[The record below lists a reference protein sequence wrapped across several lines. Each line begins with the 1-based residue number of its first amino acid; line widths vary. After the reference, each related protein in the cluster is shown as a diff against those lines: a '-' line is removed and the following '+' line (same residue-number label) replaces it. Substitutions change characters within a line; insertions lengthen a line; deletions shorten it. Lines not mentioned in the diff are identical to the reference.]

1 MSHVRQQIRD
11 AVVTA
16 LTGLTTTGTRVFKSR
31 VYPFE
36 SGKLPA
42 LIVYTKSETSTNE
55 TMTRPRTQLRVLEV
69 MVECYVMAN
78 TNFDNSIDTIAVE
91 VEEALYSNITLGGK
105 AKDINTVAF
114 ESDYSGDGEQV
125 VGVGRFTVEVTYST
139 KENDLEVAV

>member
-1 MSHVRQQIRD
+1 
-11 AVVTA
+11 
-16 LTGLTTTGTRVFKSR
+16 
-31 VYPFE
+31 
-36 SGKLPA
+36 
-42 LIVYTKSETSTNE
+42 
-55 TMTRPRTQLRVLEV
+55 

-78 TNFDNSIDTIAVE
+78 TNFDNTIDTIAVE

-114 ESDYSGDGEQV
+114 ESEYSGDGEQV